1 MRKLISQFV
10 KFPFYANLIIAS
22 LLLAGGISILTMK
35 KSFFP
40 ELTSRYIYVTVF
52 YPGASPVEMEE
63 GVTTRIEEAIRGIVG
78 IKETTSTSSENM
90 TSVRI
95 ETTGEYDI
103 DETLMEV
110 KNAVDGI
117 SSFPTAAE
125 RPIVYKQRTTSMA
138 LFMSLSGDVDL
149 MTLKEYGQRVEED
162 FLNSGIISQ
171 VSLSGYPS
179 PEISVEVDE
188 ANLVR
193 YGITISEIMQAISS
207 NNRDV
212 SGGQIRSENEE
223 ILIRLRS
230 RSADPD
236 KIGNIILR
244 GTTDGGYIRI
254 RDVANIKKQFA
265 DVPQRSFKKGK
276 PVVSLRVSK
285 LNSEDLEEITKYCE
299 DYAKDFNAKNNGV
312 TMSVEFSFL
321 DLLKSRLDLLLYN
334 GMTGLIMVIISLAL
348 FLNFRLSLWVAWGIP
363 SSFLA
368 MFIVANQIGIT
379 MNMIS
384 LFGMILVIGILVD
397 DGIVIGENIY
407 QHFEK
412 GKSPMKAAVD
422 GTMEVMP
429 AVITSVTT
437 TIVAFMPLL
446 FLKNQMERMREMAL
460 VVIISLVFS
469 LLEAFFVLP
478 SHLSNSRVLNPR
490 AIQNEGRGLKGYLEN
505 GIKWLRERVYG
516 QALKWILHYR
526 YLMLGLPFA
535 LVMITMGLIGS
546 GKIRTTIF
554 PAMEFDSFNIN
565 IAFTP
570 GSGENQTIAYL
581 KKFENI
587 VWEVNDEMLAA
598 YPHAFDNIKPSL
610 WSKLTGNNIDT
621 SHTFIDHTFVNIG
634 SSFDGLESG
643 SHAGLVS
650 VFPRNLEGTGI
661 SSYEIINRVREKIGD
676 VPEAEK
682 MTVAGRSMFGNPVSL
697 SLLGRNTQELAQARD
712 FMFKKL
718 GDMPQLKDIVDNNAM
733 GKQEIQLKLK
743 PKAYFLGL
751 NEAMIANQVREGF
764 YGGQAQ
770 RLQEGRDELR
780 VWVRFPRKDRE
791 TIGQLENMKIITAQG
806 EYPLNE
812 LADYK
817 LERGPVAIKR
827 FNGMREIRVEADV
840 VDRNASVTDIL
851 NQVETE
857 VIPELQSKFPGI
869 RLVAQGQQKEGRESM
884 QVILMYYSI
893 AFFVIVMI
901 LMIHFKSFEQPVLI
915 LLMIPLSLLGAIWG
929 HGIVGKPVSMLS
941 MWGMVALSG
950 VIINDAVV
958 FLSRYNDLLLQ
969 KMTVK
974 EAIIEAGK
982 SRLRPILLTTITTT
996 VGLYP
1001 LILEK
1006 SFQAQFLI
1014 PMAISLA
1021 YGVAIGTFFI
1031 LVFFPALILI
1041 LNDFRVVRHH
1051 LWNGVKPEREEVEIA
1066 IIHSLRRIE
1075 GDDDEPEVNKVVSDL
1090 DLE

>member
-1 MRKLISQFV
+1 MKKLVSQFV

-22 LLLAGGISILTMK
+22 LLLAGGISIMTMK

-40 ELTSRYIYVTVF
+40 EVKSRYIYVRVF
-52 YPGASPVEMEE
+52 YPGASPLEMEE

-162 FLNSGIISQ
+162 FLNSGIVSQ

-188 ANLVR
+188 DNLVR
-193 YGITISEIMQAISS
+193 YGITFDQIMQAISA

-212 SGGQIRSENEE
+212 SGGQIRSEDED

-244 GTTDGGYIRI
+244 GTPDGGYIRI
-254 RDVANIKKQFA
+254 RDVATVKKQFA
-265 DVPQRSFKKGK
+265 DVPQKSLKKGK

-285 LNSEDLEEITKYCE
+285 LNSEDLEEITQYCE
-299 DYAKDFNAKNNGV
+299 DYAKSFNARNNGV
-312 TMSVEFSFL
+312 EMSVEFSFL
-321 DLLKSRLDLLLYN
+321 DLLRSRLDLLLYN

-348 FLNFRLSLWVAWGIP
+348 FLNFRLSLWVAWGIR

-368 MFIVANQIGIT
+368 MFIVANQIGVT

-407 QHFEK
+407 QHFER
-412 GKSPMKAAVD
+412 GKSPMRSAVD

-429 AVITSVTT
+429 AVVTSVTT

-446 FLKNQMERMREMAL
+446 FLRNQMERMREMAI
-460 VVIISLVFS
+460 VVILSLLFS

-478 SHLSNSRVLNPR
+478 AHLSNPRVLNPR
-490 AIQNEGRGLKGYLEN
+490 AITNESRGLKKYLEN
-505 GIKWLRERVYG
+505 AIRWLRDRVY
-516 QALKWILHYR
+516 QRALKWILHYR
-526 YLMLGLPFA
+526 YLMLGVPVA
-535 LVMITMGLIGS
+535 LFLITIGLLGS

-554 PAMEFDSFNIN
+554 PAMEFDSFEIN

-570 GSGENQTIAYL
+570 GSGEKQTMTYL
-581 KKFENI
+581 KKFEKA
-587 VWEVNDEMLAA
+587 VWEVNDDMLKE
-598 YPHAFDNIKPSL
+598 YPHAFDDVKPTL
-610 WSKLTGNNIDT
+610 WSKLTGNKIDT
-621 SHTFIDHTFVNIG
+621 AHTFIDHTFVNLG
-634 SSFDGLESG
+634 SAFDGLESG
-643 SHAGLVS
+643 AHAGQVS

-661 SSYEIINRVREKIGD
+661 SSYEIINRVREKIGQ

-682 MTVAGRSMFGNPVSL
+682 MTVAGRVMFGKPVSL
-697 SLLGRNTQELAQARD
+697 SLLGRNIDELELARD
-712 FMFKKL
+712 FMFEKL

-733 GKQEIQLKLK
+733 GKQEIRLKLK
-743 PKAYFLGL
+743 PKAYLLGL
-751 NEAMIANQVREGF
+751 NEMTIANQVRQGF

-780 VWVRFPRKDRE
+780 IWVRLPRKDRE
-791 TIGQLENMKIITAQG
+791 KIGQLENMKIMTPQG

-812 LADYK
+812 LATYK
-817 LERGPVAIKR
+817 MERGPVAIKR
-827 FNGMREIRVEADV
+827 YNGMREIRVEADV

-851 NQVETE
+851 NQVENE
-857 VIPELQSKFPGI
+857 ILPELHAKFPGV
-869 RLVAQGQQKEGRESM
+869 RMVAQGQQREGKEAM
-884 QVILMYYSI
+884 QVIFLYYGV
-893 AFFVIVMI
+893 AFFIIIMI
-901 LMIHFKSFEQPVLI
+901 LMIHFKSFEQPILVLA
-915 LLMIPLSLLGAIWG
+915 MIPMSLLGAVWG

-969 KMTVK
+969 KLPVK

-1031 LVFFPALILI
+1031 LIFFPALILI
-1041 LNDFRVVRHH
+1041 LNDLRVARYH

-1066 IIHSLRRIE
+1066 IIHSQRRIDGE
-1075 GDDDEPEVNKVVSDL
+1075 DGEPEVNRVVGDL
-1090 DLE
+1090 DLD